1 MEKSV
6 APRENAKDPK
16 PDLKLVSGS
25 APVKAPLQ
33 PPKSPRLLLQQ
44 ISAWAKWI
52 AAGLALAAAVF
63 YFGQTYFFGPI
74 VIVDKIKQQD
84 VVQTVVASGRV
95 ETPFRMNISTQ
106 VIAAVKDIPVAEGQT
121 VRRGDVLI

>member
-63 YFGQTYFFGPI
+63 YGPI
-74 VIVDKIKQQD
+74 VIVDKIEQRD